1 MRALEIPKQEELAS
15 HSPEL
20 RRRRLGRRQ
29 TAKEVGILG
38 PEAPLEEEDHLI
50 REAIRRHQRSSE
62 VIRGHQTG
70 LQLFEEEDH
79 QRHSE
84 RPSRALRE
92 QSEAIRRHSE
102 GTQRALRGHSEGA
115 QRALA

>member
-50 REAIRRHQRSSE
+50 REAIRRLQRSSE
-62 VIRGHQTG
+62 VIRGHQAG
-70 LQLFEEEDH
+70 LESLEEEDH
-79 QRHSE
+79 LRHQE
-84 RPSRALRE
+84 
-92 QSEAIRRHSE
+92 
-102 GTQRALRGHSEGA
+102 ALRGHSESTQGALRGRSEGA
-115 QRALA
+115 QRALRGRSAGAQRALK